1 MNISSLHRLCVGIVV
16 AALLVGTDD
25 VAAAQQRT
33 ITGVVTD
40 QLNNVPVAGARI
52 LLGNTNRT
60 GLSNASGRYTLSAVP
75 ARTSHLRAIPVGFA
89 RPTHGAHLA
98 AGAAPAADVARPL
111 A

>member
-25 VAAAQQRT
+25 VAAAQQGT

-60 GLSNASGRYTLSAVP
+60 VLSNASGRYTLSAVP
-75 ARTSHLRAIPVGFA
+75 AGTYDLPVIAVRVA
-89 RPTHGAHLA
+89 RPNEGVPAA
-98 AGAAPAADVARPL
+98 AGAAASGGLGPPR
-111 A
+111 